1 MPQSSVENPPKN
13 RRKLMALTRKFLS
26 AMGID
31 ADKVDEIINAHVE
44 VTDAL
49 KEERDNY
56 KKDAEQ
62 LPTVQKELDDLKK
75 ATEKNGHDPYKVK
88 YDALKEEFDQYKSDV
103 SAEKTKAKKDAA
115 YRALLKEVG
124 ISDKRIDAV
133 MRVTDTND
141 LELDDDGTVKKAEDV
156 KKAIKDEWADFI
168 VTEHS
173 VGANVSNPPANT
185 GGKKYSSKKE
195 IMAITDTAERQKA
208 IAENHELFG
217 F

>member
-1 MPQSSVENPPKN
+1 
-13 RRKLMALTRKFLS
+13 MALTRKFLS

-49 KEERDNY
+49 KEERDKY

-62 LPTVQKELDDLKK
+62 LPTIQKELDDLKK

-88 YDALKEEFDQYKSDV
+88 YDALKEEFDQYKADV

-141 LELDDDGTVKKAEDV
+141 LELDDDGTVKKADDV

-168 VTEHS
+168 VTEHKG
-173 VGANVSNPPANT
+173 GANVSNPPANT
-185 GGKKYSSKKE
+185 GGRKYSSKKE
-195 IMAITDTAERQKA
+195 IMAITDDAERQKA
-208 IAENHELFG
+208 ISENHELFG